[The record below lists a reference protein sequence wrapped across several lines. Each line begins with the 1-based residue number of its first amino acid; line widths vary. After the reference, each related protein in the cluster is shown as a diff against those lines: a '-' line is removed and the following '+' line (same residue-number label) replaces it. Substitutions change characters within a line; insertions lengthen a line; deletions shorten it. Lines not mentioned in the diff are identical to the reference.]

1 MEPVKIGGVT
11 IQYATAHNAKYIKD
25 NKIGVGS
32 VIQVVRSGD
41 VIPKVHKVIKKASK
55 AKPK

>member
-1 MEPVKIGGVT
+1 MW
-11 IQYATAHNAKYIKD
+11 AYIKD

-55 AKPK
+55 AKLPLEEMDVKWNKTGVDLD